1 MTNDDDWLGWGGL
14 QVRIEDA
21 YYDALIDFAIALG
34 ELA

>member
-1 MTNDDDWLGWGGL
+1 VTEDEWLGWAGV

-21 YYDALIDFAIALG
+21 YYAALVDFAFALG